1 MTIKSILY
9 TVIARGSTILVKYAS
24 CVGNF
29 AEVTEQILTKIPP
42 ENSKLTYSHMSFL
55 FHYVKEDNITYLCIT
70 DDVSLHL
77 QILSNMFLKNKL
89 CCFWVSQDFERATAF
104 QYLQDIKTR
113 FEQTYGLPRIREAL
127 PYGMNSD
134 FSHLLASEM
143 VLLLLIYY

>member
-89 CCFWVSQDFERATAF
+89 CCFWVS
-104 QYLQDIKTR
+104 
-113 FEQTYGLPRIREAL
+113 
-127 PYGMNSD
+127 
-134 FSHLLASEM
+134 
-143 VLLLLIYY
+143 